1 MNRIV
6 LFCLLVFSFSFITNA
21 QSTKSQ
27 FSKLSGPEKC
37 WVFWHPF
44 KAKKA
49 FNVSLEALRVTD
61 SLDGVGILGHDIN
74 GGKLDAFKHSY
85 WMAIMS
91 RRIGK
96 KPALKLG
103 KAHEKGNYETFK
115 KGQLEDGFLPDKPS
129 SDMDLFNNKM
139 GVEIAEAH
147 KHLTVIELITVLV
160 EAIEKGDLRV
170 LRKADA
176 AFLTCD
182 GRIIP
187 ANEFKGKWENEKC
200 LVPSNQ

>member
-6 LFCLLVFSFSFITNA
+6 LFYLLVFCFTFKTNA
-21 QSTKSQ
+21 QSTKSH

-49 FNVSLEALRVTD
+49 FDISLEVLSVTD
-61 SLDGVGILGHDIN
+61 SLDSVGTLGHDIN

-85 WMAIMS
+85 WMAVMS
-91 RRIGK
+91 RRIGI

-115 KGQLEDGFLPDKPS
+115 KEQLEDGFLPDKPS
-129 SDMDLFNNKM
+129 SDMDLFNNKI
-139 GVEIAEAH
+139 GVEIAQRNT
-147 KHLTVIELITVLV
+147 HLTAIELIQVVV
-160 EAIEKGDLRV
+160 EAIEKGDLRI
-170 LRKADA
+170 LRKTDA

-187 ANEFKGKWENEKC
+187 ADELIGKWENDKC

>member
-6 LFCLLVFSFSFITNA
+6 LFCLLVFSFAFITNA

-49 FNVSLEALRVTD
+49 FDISLEALRVTD
-61 SLDGVGILGHDIN
+61 SLDGIGTLGHDVN

-91 RRIGK
+91 RKIGK
-96 KPALKLG
+96 KSALKLG

-129 SDMDLFNNKM
+129 SDMDSFNNKV
-139 GVEIAEAH
+139 GVEIAQAY
-147 KHLTVIELITVLV
+147 KHLTAIELINVLV
-160 EAIEKGDLRV
+160 EAIERGDLRI
-170 LRKADA
+170 LRKSDA
-176 AFLTCD
+176 AFMTCD

-187 ANEFKGKWENEKC
+187 ENELKGKWENDKC